1 MRAKTSTVTP
11 VADVPEDADAVEAI
25 DDVHGHVDVLTG
37 VIDPPDALVTDS
49 AELDC

>member
-1 MRAKTSTVTP
+1 MWAKTSNVTP

-25 DDVHGHVDVLTG
+25 NDVFGHVTVLTG
-37 VIDPPDALVTDS
+37 VVGPPDALVTDA